1 MNRLRQLREEQ
12 GISMK
17 EAARRLDLPYTT
29 YVNYE
34 KGYREPNSETLIDI
48 ADFYNVSV
56 DFLIGKSTMRINED
70 SLDRANAIDAFV
82 LSITGNLRDGAR
94 VQRMIDSGDS
104 DAAAQYVSRRT
115 GGVPSNI
122 LPMPET
128 KKLPRLGTIACGEPI
143 LAEEN
148 IEDWDSVPLWVRA
161 DFTLKCKGD
170 SMINARIFDGDVV
183 CIHKQE
189 AVDDG
194 EIAAVLIGDEA
205 TLKRVHLF
213 ADHIVLQPENPNYR
227 PLSYWEEE
235 MNDVHILGKAT
246 YFISAVR

>member
-1 MNRLRQLREEQ
+1 M
-12 GISMK
+12 
-17 EAARRLDLPYTT
+17 ADLYKIIDELLK
-29 YVNYE
+29 E
-34 KGYREPNSETLIDI
+34 KGVSGSKMSSDLGMSRSFMTELRKGRAKSIKTETAKKI
-48 ADFYNVSV
+48 ADYFGVST
-56 DFLIGKSTMRINED
+56 DYLLG
-70 SLDRANAIDAFV
+70 
-82 LSITGNLRDGAR
+82 
-94 VQRMIDSGDS
+94 
-104 DAAAQYVSRRT
+104 YVSEPYFYLDDARILAELNSYDNEAKKT
-115 GGVPSNI
+115 PTPSNI

>member
-1 MNRLRQLREEQ
+1 MSDLGNKQVFASNLRFYMNQHGKKRTD
-12 GISMK
+12 IC
-17 EAARRLDLPYTT
+17 EALNIKYTT
-29 YVNYE
+29 FTDWVNAKKYPRIDNIELLAGYFGIE
-34 KGYREPNSETLIDI
+34 KSDLIENP
-48 ADFYNVSV
+48 AS
-56 DFLIGKSTMRINED
+56 R
-70 SLDRANAIDAFV
+70 
-82 LSITGNLRDGAR
+82 SI
-94 VQRMIDSGDS
+94 
-104 DAAAQYVSRRT
+104 Y
-115 GGVPSNI
+115 PSNI

-235 MNDVHILGKAT
+235 MNDVHILGKAA